1 MNMEQLVNLAFL
13 AVLERELYK
22 DIKRTERELTE
33 SQKIDRYLIEVKKW
47 EEINK

>member
-13 AVLERELYK
+13 TVLEQELYK
-22 DIKRTERELTE
+22 EIKRTERELTE
-33 SQKIDRYLIEVKKW
+33 NHKNKK